1 MREKHIIFAAKALS
15 VVFTPFYLPL
25 VGLAVLLT
33 MTYLSLL
40 PWAYKLFLIVTFWVF
55 TIALP
60 SLLIRLY
67 RRYQGWPPFMVA
79 SKERRV
85 IPYVISIVSYLLCYY
100 IMASV
105 HVPHFMGSILMA
117 ALVIQVVCAIV
128 NLFIKVSTHMAA
140 IGGVAGAW
148 FLSSAGDALEPFI
161 DAYLIIMGVVIL
173 RKAFLKSQKERHIGK
188 GIYPLGLAGGFL
200 DATGGGGWGPVVTST
215 MLAVGHDVKKTIGTV
230 NTAEFLVTLAET
242 TTIS

>member
-40 PWAYKLFLIVTFWVF
+40 PWVYKLFLVVTFWVF

-100 IMASV
+100 IMVAA
-105 HVPHFMGSILMA
+105 HVPHFLGTILIA
-117 ALVIQVVCAIV
+117 SLVIQVVCALV
-128 NLFIKVSTHMAA
+128 NLFVKISTHTAA
-140 IGGVAGAW
+140 IGGVTGALLAFSLIFGFNPVWWLCVVLLIAG
-148 FLSSAGDALEPFI
+148 LLGTCRMILRQHSLHQVVIG
-161 DAYLIIMGVVIL
+161 YLVGVVC
-173 RKAFLKSQKERHIGK
+173 AF
-188 GIYPLGLAGGFL
+188 
-200 DATGGGGWGPVVTST
+200 V
-215 MLAVGHDVKKTIGTV
+215 AV
-230 NTAEFLVTLAET
+230 LVF
-242 TTIS
+242 